1 MRKIFSLCGLQCVKM
16 KMKQGVIVT
25 AKPKMIYQ
33 RQRLSRNIEISPAEN
48 VINELCPLIN

>member
-1 MRKIFSLCGLQCVKM
+1 MRKIFSLCENENETRCF
-16 KMKQGVIVT
+16 IVT

-33 RQRLSRNIEISPAEN
+33 RQRLSRNIEISPEEN